1 MINDL
6 LDKIIEMLK
15 KADTGSE
22 SCQKYNEA
30 FLDGAIFIL
39 KETGLLYLE
48 LTFHLK
54 NKNLIFE
61 KQIDNNQFKIEDLP
75 PHVQKNDEIKIEEG
89 YLKVYR
95 IELES
100 LEQRYHRIMENEDLR
115 KAEER
120 IAVLYE
126 LIKQKYNE

>member
-1 MINDL
+1 MINEL
-6 LDKIIEMLK
+6 LSKGTKMLK
-15 KADTGSE
+15 EVDTGSE
-22 SCQKYNEA
+22 ACQRYNEA
-30 FLDGAIFIL
+30 FMDGVYFIL

-61 KQIDNNQFKIEDLP
+61 KQIDNNEFKIEDLP
-75 PHVQKNDEIKIEEG
+75 PHVQKTDEIKIEDG
-89 YLKVYR
+89 YLRVYR

-100 LEQRYHRIMENEDLR
+100 LEQRYHRIMANEDLR
-115 KAEER
+115 QAEER
-120 IAVLYE
+120 ITILYD